1 MCNVKVDLQYYYVC
15 TIKRGNSYI
24 EDDLYT
30 QGKFSLRFAEGLI
43 IFSNLL
49 SVLYQEHF
57 CLKQKS
63 VIQNEC
69 ETIIFISFPL
79 KLL

>member
-43 IFSNLL
+43 IFFKPIVCPVSRTLL
-49 SVLYQEHF
+49 V
-57 CLKQKS
+57 KTKKR
-63 VIQNEC
+63 N
-69 ETIIFISFPL
+69 T
-79 KLL
+79 KRM